1 MCNLLSLLG
10 ILLFLFDLSSDINV
24 YDCVAASSCNCSR
37 WFKTTRIL
45 CRFKVVRVLILLKGA
60 FLVLEDDLLLKLL
73 LLDDLAL
80 IHQQLLH
87 QQHILLTTC

>member
-10 ILLFLFDLSSDINV
+10 ILLFLFDLSSDVYV
-24 YDCVAASSCNCSR
+24 YDSVATGSCNCSR

-45 CRFKVVRVLILLKGA
+45 CCFKVVRVLILLKGA
-60 FLVLEDDLLLKLL
+60 FLVLEDDLLFKLL

-87 QQHILLTTC
+87 QLHFLLTTC